1 MGNPQHP
8 APCQVNEPRGGRP
21 WVWTE
26 DQGKPDW
33 SERRLRGGKMRR
45 KCGRRGVLGLEQS
58 RLPNGEDASP
68 RERAPSS
75 SSGSLSSAAQSCAL
89 RPSSRLPCCD

>member
-1 MGNPQHP
+1 M
-8 APCQVNEPRGGRP
+8 
-21 WVWTE
+21 WTE
-26 DQGKPDW
+26 DQGKPDP

-75 SSGSLSSAAQSCAL
+75 SSSGSLSSAAQSCAL

>member
-1 MGNPQHP
+1 MWMQ
-8 APCQVNEPRGGRP
+8 
-21 WVWTE
+21 
-26 DQGKPDW
+26 DQGKPDP

-75 SSGSLSSAAQSCAL
+75 SSSGSLSSGAQSCAL